1 MDCLFKIKHLNQKKY
16 GLSRIFAAKAKKTDK
31 FILILLYLLQITRQ
45 MQKNFI
51 IKGVK
56 ILPSVIGLVVFAT
69 PYFYKDTT
77 DAA

>member
-1 MDCLFKIKHLNQKKY
+1 
-16 GLSRIFAAKAKKTDK
+16 
-31 FILILLYLLQITRQ
+31 